1 MDAGRAVSSFEKK
14 VVEAINGSGLH
25 PVVVRL
31 VLMNLVRIVENHRT
45 ERGRGMPDQYYQSTL
60 TGQQLDEAFAKLG
73 QVDES
78 AAAAAASAQAA
89 AQSARDARQAAESLT
104 GLPAVTEADNGKFLR
119 VAGGVWAAEAVPSAE
134 EASF

>member
-1 MDAGRAVSSFEKK
+1 
-14 VVEAINGSGLH
+14 
-25 PVVVRL
+25 
-31 VLMNLVRIVENHRT
+31 
-45 ERGRGMPDQYYQSTL
+45 MPDQYYQSTL
-60 TGQQLDEAFAKLG
+60 TGQQLDEAFSKLG

-78 AAAAAASAQAA
+78 AAA

>member
-1 MDAGRAVSSFEKK
+1 
-14 VVEAINGSGLH
+14 
-25 PVVVRL
+25 
-31 VLMNLVRIVENHRT
+31 
-45 ERGRGMPDQYYQSTL
+45 MPDQYYQSTL

-78 AAAAAASAQAA
+78 AAAAAARAQAGP
-89 AQSARDARQAAESLT
+89 QSPRDARQAAAS
-104 GLPAVTEADNGKFLR
+104 LPALAGVSEADNGKFLR

>member
-1 MDAGRAVSSFEKK
+1 
-14 VVEAINGSGLH
+14 
-25 PVVVRL
+25 
-31 VLMNLVRIVENHRT
+31 
-45 ERGRGMPDQYYQSTL
+45 MPDQYYQSTL

-73 QVDES
+73 QVD
-78 AAAAAASAQAA
+78 SAQAA

>member
-1 MDAGRAVSSFEKK
+1 
-14 VVEAINGSGLH
+14 
-25 PVVVRL
+25 
-31 VLMNLVRIVENHRT
+31 
-45 ERGRGMPDQYYQSTL
+45 MPDQYYQSTL
-60 TGQQLDEAFAKLG
+60 TGQQLDEAFSKLG

-89 AQSARDARQAAESLT
+89 AQSARDT

>member
-1 MDAGRAVSSFEKK
+1 
-14 VVEAINGSGLH
+14 
-25 PVVVRL
+25 
-31 VLMNLVRIVENHRT
+31 
-45 ERGRGMPDQYYQSTL
+45 MPDQYYHSTL
-60 TGQQLDEAFAKLG
+60 TGQQLDEAFSKLG

>member
-1 MDAGRAVSSFEKK
+1 
-14 VVEAINGSGLH
+14 
-25 PVVVRL
+25 
-31 VLMNLVRIVENHRT
+31 
-45 ERGRGMPDQYYQSTL
+45 MPDQYYQSTL
-60 TGQQLDEAFAKLG
+60 TGQQLDEAFSKLG

-78 AAAAAASAQAA
+78 AAAAQSAQAAAAASAQAA